1 MASSPI
7 PVETYTKVVFL
18 GSNQVGKSSIIK
30 RMLDLKLDSELYIPT
45 IGIRFYNLDLK
56 VDKQYYLQLWDVSGK
71 ELHSESIFSFLKGAV
86 VVILVFDYK
95 NNESQLELLQIYD
108 NIIRYVPPVNVILV
122 GNKFENEK
130 NKIPKRMQSWVTK
143 NNLILL
149 PLSARENVGHSLL
162 LQNIIKLIDKKTGE
176 ETNQIKDASK

>member
-1 MASSPI
+1 MVSSPN

-30 RMLDLKLDSELYIPT
+30 RMLDVKLDSELYIPT

-95 NNESQLELLQIYD
+95 NKESQIELLQIYD
-108 NIIRYVPPVNVILV
+108 NIIRFVPPSNIIIA
-122 GNKFENEK
+122 GNKYENEK
-130 NKIPKRMQSWVTK
+130 TEIPKRMKSWVSS

-149 PLSARENVGHSLL
+149 PLSVRENIGHSLL
-162 LQNIIKLIDKKTGE
+162 MQNIIKLIDKKTGKE
-176 ETNQIKDASK
+176 INEKKEASN